1 MGGSRRPEDENP
13 LRWRTLACLFHEI
26 KATIRNPM
34 LTSSFVLL
42 TGIGHSSERRLWQ
55 EGILDW
61 ASFLGSPTLPGI
73 SSARK
78 SWYDRELATAQS
90 RLEER
95 DAHFFGAALKRRE
108 HWRLFEAFRHRTLYL
123 DIETTGMSAREG
135 HVTVVGMYRN
145 GHMTSLVRGESLTED
160 RLHAELEQTDL
171 LITFFGS
178 GFDIPYL
185 QAKFPRLNFKK
196 PHFDLCFAA
205 RRLGMQGGLKHIE
218 HEVQIAR
225 GTDVAG
231 LDGWEAVRLWHQW
244 RAGDDAA
251 RDLLLKYN
259 TADTK
264 NLEPLAL
271 VLYDQMVARFGPSSV
286 GFRPTRHRK
295 SVRAAS

>member
-1 MGGSRRPEDENP
+1 
-13 LRWRTLACLFHEI
+13 
-26 KATIRNPM
+26 M

-42 TGIGHSSERRLWQ
+42 KGIGQSSERRLWQ

-61 ASFLGSPTLPGI
+61 GAFLRSPSLPGI
-73 SSARK
+73 SSTRK
-78 SWYDRELATAQS
+78 EWYDRELATAQS
-90 RLEER
+90 RLEEG
-95 DAHFFGAALKRRE
+95 DAHFFSTCLKSRE
-108 HWRLFEAFRHRTLYL
+108 HWRLFETFRPRTLYL

-135 HVTVVGMYRN
+135 HVTVVGLYRN
-145 GHMTSLVRGESLTED
+145 GHMTSLVRGETLTED

-171 LITFFGS
+171 FITFFGS

-225 GTDVAG
+225 ETDVVG

-244 RAGDDAA
+244 CAGDEAA
-251 RDLLLKYN
+251 RDLLLRYN
-259 TADTK
+259 AADTK
-264 NLEPLAL
+264 NLEPLASL
-271 VLYDQMVARFGPSSV
+271 LYDQMVARFGPPSV
-286 GFRPTRHRK
+286 GFPP
-295 SVRAAS
+295 VRRQNTVEVAP